1 MKNKKAEERIAR
13 MEELFDRVSKL
24 LSELEN
30 DLSEF
35 ENIQSDIQ
43 ILESY
48 YTGPLWR
55 KDFEDDEA
63 GLLPADLKRGVLS
76 EDGIYDVMTSFR
88 DGIDEEDGTGC
99 SKTIL

>member
-1 MKNKKAEERIAR
+1 MADNGSKTEQVKRIENYEKILDEALELIGSGADEERLA
-13 MEELFDRVSKL
+13 ELVSA
-24 LSELEN
+24 
-30 DLSEF
+30 
-35 ENIQSDIQ
+35 
-43 ILESY
+43 LESY

-63 GLLPADLKRGVLS
+63 GLLPGDLKRGVLS
-76 EDGIYDVMTSFR
+76 EDGIYDVMTAFR